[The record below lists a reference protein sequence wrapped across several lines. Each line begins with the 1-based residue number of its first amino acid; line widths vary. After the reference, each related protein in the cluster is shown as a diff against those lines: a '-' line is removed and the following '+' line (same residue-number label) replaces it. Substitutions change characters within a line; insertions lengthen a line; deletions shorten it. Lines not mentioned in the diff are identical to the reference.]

1 MSRAPAQPGAL
12 CRVRDQVVR
21 MRKILT
27 ETLATGTAQPPATRR
42 HQSPAELVCLALVLA
57 VITLAGRIVTIW

>member
-1 MSRAPAQPGAL
+1 
-12 CRVRDQVVR
+12 

-27 ETLATGTAQPPATRR
+27 ETLATRTAQPPATRR